1 MYGGIRRFRHQFSNW
16 RTIMRKTFHSIIIPI
31 IGFLILISG
40 CVRDTPVAPVTGSND
55 KLMKWAVI
63 DSSGDQQL
71 AFSIGPRYFT
81 PNPSTGIS
89 FDMPTDGIVT
99 LVVYDE
105 RSIIAAKLIDHVLI
119 DSGQNEVQFNASNIS
134 SGIYLYVLKIQSPSP
149 AGDGAVIYKAARKMM
164 LIK

>member
-1 MYGGIRRFRHQFSNW
+1 L
-16 RTIMRKTFHSIIIPI
+16 RKTFQSIITPF

-40 CVRDTPVAPVTGSND
+40 CVRDIPVAPVASSTGT
-55 KLMKWAVI
+55 LMKWAVI

-81 PNPSTGIS
+81 PNPSTGIT

-105 RSIIAAKLIDHVLI
+105 RSIIAAKLIDHVLM
-119 DSGQNEVQFNASNIS
+119 DAGQNEIQFNASNIS
-134 SGIYLYVLKIQSPSP
+134 SGVYLYVLKVQSPSP
-149 AGDGAVIYKAARKMM
+149 AGNGVVIYKAARKMM